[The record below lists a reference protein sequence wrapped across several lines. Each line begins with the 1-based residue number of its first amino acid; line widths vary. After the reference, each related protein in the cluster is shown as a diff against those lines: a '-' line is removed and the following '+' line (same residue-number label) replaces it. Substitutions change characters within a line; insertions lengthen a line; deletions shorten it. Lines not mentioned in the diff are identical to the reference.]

1 MGIPLNNI
9 IRNCKGLED
18 SESLKKFEQDNGNT
32 FRKQVKNTRMV
43 SNLMVYQLMDM
54 SDWNAL
60 KNNKF
65 KTVSAKFNLPECLV
79 EIYDIMNMK
88 AQIKN
93 IKLELSPWKHYL
105 PSDVLGDR

>member
-1 MGIPLNNI
+1 
-9 IRNCKGLED
+9 
-18 SESLKKFEQDNGNT
+18 
-32 FRKQVKNTRMV
+32 MV

-65 KTVSAKFNLPECLV
+65 KTVSAKFNLPECLA
-79 EIYDIMNMK
+79 EIYDMMNMK

-93 IKLELSPWKHYL
+93 IKLEFSPWKLYL